1 MTRRG
6 PFVWIVLALAM
17 CCGGFAA
24 AEEAEKKTKDS
35 TGTNPINFTNDF
47 RIYVE
52 HQDLNVGD
60 DSGGEVMTFE
70 FRKPIFEDYQIRTRI
85 RGVSRSIDANEDGV
99 PEANS
104 TAVGDMDV
112 RLLTVPYMKGKNAV
126 AVGVESFWNT
136 ASNDLLGD
144 GRWSFG
150 PQIFLVRFGLFDIPG
165 TLFAPGYQYVFDV
178 GGEDG
183 RRKIHKSQIDLFVLW
198 IFNEKKNWILLDP
211 QVVIDHEGNDKN
223 FTVFDAEFGQ
233 MMFGGFSS
241 YIRPGV
247 GIGEDRPLDWNLEL
261 GFKVIWR

>member
-1 MTRRG
+1 MTRPG
-6 PFVWIVLALAM
+6 SFVWIVFALAM
-17 CCGGFAA
+17 CFGGFAA
-24 AEEAEKKTKDS
+24 AEEEKKDS

-52 HQDLNVGD
+52 HQDLNVGG
-60 DSGGEVMTFE
+60 DSGGQVMTFE

-85 RGVSRSIDANEDGV
+85 RGVSRSIDANEDGI

-112 RLLTVPYMKGKNAV
+112 RLLTVPYQKGKNAV
-126 AVGVESFWNT
+126 AIGLESFWNT

-150 PQIFLVRFGLFDIPG
+150 PQIFLARFGLFGIPG
-165 TLFAPGYQYVFDV
+165 TTFAPGYQYVFDV

-183 RRKIHKSQIDLFVLW
+183 RDKIQKSQIDLFFVY
-198 IFNEKKNWILLDP
+198 IFNEKKNWMTLNP
-211 QVVIDHEGNDKN
+211 QIVIDHKDDDKA
-223 FTVFDAEFGQ
+223 FAVFDAELGQ
-233 MMFGGFSS
+233 MMFAGTSS

-247 GIGEDRPLDWNLEL
+247 GIGEDRPLDWNLEP